1 MQEVR
6 RRVLSGLAEGDDS
19 QPMTANQI
27 TADLLIEIP
36 KRFDATVW
44 RNNRIDAMAI
54 GRGGN
59 LRRVSAGINGQ
70 GDITGIATI
79 NVMTPAGA
87 LPAGLRVEI
96 EVKAGKDRIRPSQMA
111 FSFMITSRGGMYI
124 VAHDVDGALQ
134 EFEEFLCR
142 YR

>member
-1 MQEVR
+1 
-6 RRVLSGLAEGDDS
+6 
-19 QPMTANQI
+19 MTANQI

-44 RNNRIDAMAI
+44 RNNRIDAMAV
-54 GRGGN
+54 GRGGKT
-59 LRRVSAGINGQ
+59 RRVSAGINGQ

-79 NVMTPAGA
+79 NVVTPGGAA

-96 EVKAGKDRIRPSQMA
+96 EVKAGKDRMRPSQMA
-111 FSFMITSRGGMYI
+111 FGFMVTSRGGMYI

-134 EFEEFLCR
+134 EFGEFLCR